1 MPESKEKNAEQL
13 KKKTSSSSRKKTT
26 KAKTTKTKTTAR
38 TAKAPKKPQKKIEEK
53 PKTAEEKIG
62 GEEQYEEED
71 WGEKLSAIAQKAFDT
86 VKDGVQ
92 KLSDFASDSSQVAKV
107 KFEIL
112 NLSSDRKSLL
122 REVGEKLWRLHKQNS
137 IDNIEDKFKIEFNKL
152 AEFEKKIAAKE
163 KEVEA
168 VSKKE
173 HK

>member
-1 MPESKEKNAEQL
+1 MPESKEKSTKQP
-13 KKKTSSSSRKKTT
+13 KKKTASAARKKATGT
-26 KAKTTKTKTTAR
+26 KTTKTKTKT
-38 TAKAPKKPQKKIEEK
+38 TTKKPREKTEEQ
-53 PKTAEEKIG
+53 PKATEEKIG
-62 GEEQYEEED
+62 TEEKYEEKYEEED
-71 WGEKLSAIAQKAFDT
+71 WGEKLSVIAQKAFDA

-92 KLSDFASDSSQVAKV
+92 KLSDFATDSSQVAKI

-137 IDNIEDKFKIEFNKL
+137 IEDIEARFKIEFDKL
-152 AEFEKKIAAKE
+152 ADFEKKIAAKE
-163 KEVEA
+163 KEVDA